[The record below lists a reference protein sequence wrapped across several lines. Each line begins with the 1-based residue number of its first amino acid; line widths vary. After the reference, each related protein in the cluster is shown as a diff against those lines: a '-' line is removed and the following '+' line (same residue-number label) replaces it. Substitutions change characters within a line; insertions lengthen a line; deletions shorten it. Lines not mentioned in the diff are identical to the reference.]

1 MILRKK
7 SQAGVFEETYTALLT
22 AEDRQFPEQNE
33 TEQKRNPVLSE
44 KQGIYPRLFQVHGLG
59 HAWIK

>member
-22 AEDRQFPEQNE
+22 AEDRQF
-33 TEQKRNPVLSE
+33 LSRM
-44 KQGIYPRLFQVHGLG
+44 KQSRSGIRFYLKNRGYMHGFFRFMGWIMLG
-59 HAWIK
+59 